1 MDWEIWRRSSTTYGY
16 DNAGNVISRTDN
28 RGITTT
34 NWYDALNRLV
44 QTAYSDG
51 TPTAT
56 FGYHAGNVANSLGHL
71 TSVANGNS
79 TTNYTSFD
87 SMGNVLASNQIT
99 TGWTYSF
106 SYTYNLAGG
115 LASETYPSGRVV
127 NNGYDA
133 ANRVNA
139 VTGLLQG
146 QTKNYASPILY
157 WPHGGLYYYGAG
169 NGVTPAWYYNSRLQ
183 MSDIWA
189 RVQNDDNRWLLDMH
203 NFWGTSDNNGN
214 LQAVNE
220 GYGNS
225 VPFGALNYFGQT
237 YTYDSVNRLS
247 SGGDAWYSR
256 SFNYDQ
262 YGNMW
267 VTGNSGVP
275 LAGNT
280 PTSNVYNGNNQII
293 GVSYDAA
300 GNQLVVNS
308 NTLTYDAENRQISAT
323 EPPSLGGATE
333 TYAYDGNG
341 QRVQKSISGGASAV
355 YVYDAFGQL
364 AAEYSTAPNN
374 SSCITCYP
382 VWDHLGTPR
391 LVTDENANVVARHD
405 YLPFGEEI

>member
-1 MDWEIWRRSSTTYGY
+1 MRFFGYDSLRRMVSATNPESGTVTYGY
-16 DNAGNVISRTDN
+16 DNAGNLISRTDN

-56 FGYHAGNVANSLGHL
+56 FGYDAGNVANSLGHL

-189 RVQNDDNRWLLDMH
+189 RVQNDDNRWLLNLH

-220 GYGNS
+220 AYGNS
-225 VPFGALNYFGQT
+225 VPFSALNWFGQT

-247 SGGDAWYSR
+247 SGAMRGIRVA
-256 SFNYDQ
+256 
-262 YGNMW
+262 
-267 VTGNSGVP
+267 
-275 LAGNT
+275 
-280 PTSNVYNGNNQII
+280 
-293 GVSYDAA
+293 
-300 GNQLVVNS
+300 
-308 NTLTYDAENRQISAT
+308 LTTISTAT
-323 EPPSLGGATE
+323 CGWRGTRACRWRGTRRHRMCTTE
-333 TYAYDGNG
+333 TI
-341 QRVQKSISGGASAV
+341 RS
-355 YVYDAFGQL
+355 L
-364 AAEYSTAPNN
+364 A
-374 SSCITCYP
+374 
-382 VWDHLGTPR
+382 
-391 LVTDENANVVARHD
+391 
-405 YLPFGEEI
+405 